1 MILTFLLQLKLKV
14 FLSDSKKHHHQ
25 LSEIPNLEKKLC
37 FWICKLLW
45 TSLGSKVLELRLWD
59 SCTNFLICQEIPHLF
74 QPFWDFSTPIWSNLK
89 NNLRSIFHLL
99 YAMYNFQASDFQ
111 ETEIKIIYE
120 NKGNNNELQINS
132 LHYFK
137 KPRNNPTQFPHFPV
151 TSEVCLK
158 VS

>member
-74 QPFWDFSTPIWSNLK
+74 QPFLDFSTPVWSNLK
-89 NNLRSIFHLL
+89 SNLRSIFHLL

-111 ETEIKIIYE
+111 ETEIKII
-120 NKGNNNELQINS
+120 NKIKENNNELQVNS

-137 KPRNNPTQFPHFPV
+137 NPRSNPIQFPIILV
-151 TSEVCLK
+151 TSKVCIAA
-158 VS
+158 